1 MHSICSTVLC
11 VSSRLDAESRDLTR
25 CRFYSF
31 GKKIGCMF
39 FHWEAHSCLSGLCF
53 MMLAAVDVHFL
64 DSLFPGSFKLV
75 IFKSYNLVFIY

>member
-11 VSSRLDAESRDLTR
+11 VSGRLDAESRDLTR

-39 FHWEAHSCLSGLCF
+39 FLGRHIIAWMAFFL
-53 MMLAAVDVHFL
+53 MMLAAIDVHFL
-64 DSLFPGSFKLV
+64 DLLFIGSFKLV
-75 IFKSYNLVFIY
+75 IFKCYNLVFIY